1 MHRRIHLLSLILLGS
16 AHATP
21 LPALMQRVEEQPAVK
36 SALLQVQQTRLKL
49 SAPGVMPTL
58 SLDGSVGTG
67 HSALTGNTDTS
78 SSAGAG
84 VAYGFISSGQQKSQI
99 ELEVQ
104 KLEADLNRARIATL
118 KDLLAAEHA
127 QRKNT
132 VLVKQAELDLRI
144 QQLELKTREAR
155 FALGASTATQVSQS
169 QLMVKKAELTLKQ
182 QQAALRKSV
191 QELQRLKLADPQTL
205 PELPIPPLDQPS
217 FTSEVLQAQQNVLQ
231 LQLQGFKLGMEA
243 FPELQFSGSYS
254 NAGNTLSAGIN
265 QNLDAQLNYSRD
277 FQGNA
282 QDSWNLK
289 LSAKFTLDPT
299 RGAAQAI
306 NQNQLE
312 LALQDLSLKQQQWAE
327 RKTDLQQQLQDTLNL
342 IEVSRQVQDLSLTT
356 FKQEQERFKQG
367 LVTEASVL
375 QAESQFLKEEQNLQ
389 DLFQQQFELQLQLW
403 EASTWYPQ
411 NGK

>member
-67 HSALTGNTDTS
+67 HSALTGTTDTS
-78 SSAGAG
+78 SSVGAG
-84 VAYGFISSGQQKSQI
+84 LAYGFISSGQQKAQI
-99 ELEVQ
+99 ELDIQ
-104 KLEADLNRARIATL
+104 KLEADLNRARIAAL

-191 QELQRLKLADPQTL
+191 QDLQRLKLTDSQTL
-205 PELPIPPLDQPS
+205 PELPTPPLDQPS

-254 NAGNTLSAGIN
+254 NAGNTLSGGIN

-277 FQGNA
+277 FQGNV
-282 QDSWNLK
+282 QESWNLK
-289 LSAKFTLDPT
+289 LSAKFTLDVT
-299 RGAAQAI
+299 RGATQAL
-306 NQNQLE
+306 NQSQLE
-312 LALQDLSLKQQQWAE
+312 LALQDLGLKQQQLTE
-327 RKTDLQQQLQDTLNL
+327 RKTELSQQLQDTLNL

-356 FKQEQERFKQG
+356 FRQEQERFKQG

-375 QAESQFLKEEQNLQ
+375 QAESQLLKEQQNLQ